1 MLSAEMRA
9 DIWQKER
16 TEQRKKDARHLHI
29 AEGNCLKRRK
39 TKGISLHS
47 DHDVVFQ
54 RRNKHSCC
62 TFSNL
67 KRASPGG
74 PIRVESIKYET
85 NRRGDSQAST
95 QWDTVARSMCYIYI
109 LCISCVLCK
118 CGEQYFTPAFAD
130 SPTDVCCNPFAC
142 HANSPNQETVAMSQS
157 KQLSELKLSMQ
168 LHMSSYYSQHLSVC
182 THSVSV
188 DLLTSCPWMA
198 AICNRQRL
206 QQQRTKF
213 GMCRAEQF
221 GLDTQRR
228 RRRDKAVANW
238 AESGS
243 EGKWKMQQ
251 LCQEVCCNF
260 QHYLRA

>member
-1 MLSAEMRA
+1 MRYSR
-9 DIWQKER
+9 QKYV
-16 TEQRKKDARHLHI
+16 LY
-29 AEGNCLKRRK
+29 
-39 TKGISLHS
+39 
-47 DHDVVFQ
+47 
-54 RRNKHSCC
+54 
-62 TFSNL
+62 
-67 KRASPGG
+67 
-74 PIRVESIKYET
+74 SI
-85 NRRGDSQAST
+85 
-95 QWDTVARSMCYIYI
+95 YIYLVHI
-109 LCISCVLCK
+109 LCVMQMCRAIFHACPCWL
-118 CGEQYFTPAFAD
+118 PNR
-130 SPTDVCCNPFAC
+130 CNPFAC
-142 HANSPNQETVAMSQS
+142 HVNSTNQETVAMSQS

-221 GLDTQRR
+221 GLDTQRG

-243 EGKWKMQQ
+243 GRQVKDAATLPRSLLQ
-251 LCQEVCCNF
+251 LSALSSGLV
-260 QHYLRA
+260 YS

>member
-29 AEGNCLKRRK
+29 AVGNCLKRRK

-85 NRRGDSQAST
+85 NRRSDSQAST
-95 QWDTVARSMCYIYI
+95 QWDTVARSMCYIVYTIYI

-118 CGEQYFTPAFAD
+118 YADQYFTPAPAD
-130 SPTDVCCNPFAC
+130 SPTDAIHL
-142 HANSPNQETVAMSQS
+142 HAMQILLI
-157 KQLSELKLSMQ
+157 KKLSQ
-168 LHMSSYYSQHLSVC
+168 CHNQSNCLNWSYQCNYTWVHITRSTYQCALTLCLSTC
-182 THSVSV
+182 
-188 DLLTSCPWMA
+188 
-198 AICNRQRL
+198 
-206 QQQRTKF
+206 
-213 GMCRAEQF
+213 
-221 GLDTQRR
+221 
-228 RRRDKAVANW
+228 
-238 AESGS
+238 
-243 EGKWKMQQ
+243 
-251 LCQEVCCNF
+251 
-260 QHYLRA
+260 

>member
-29 AEGNCLKRRK
+29 AVGNCLKRRK

-85 NRRGDSQAST
+85 NRSRGDSQAST
-95 QWDTVARSMCYIYI
+95 QWDTVARSMCYIVYMYIYI
-109 LCISCVLCK
+109 LCISCAYL
-118 CGEQYFTPAFAD
+118 
-130 SPTDVCCNPFAC
+130 VCYANVPSNISRLPPPICAAIHL
-142 HANSPNQETVAMSQS
+142 HAMQILLI
-157 KQLSELKLSMQ
+157 KKLSQ
-168 LHMSSYYSQHLSVC
+168 CHNQSNCLNWSYQCNYTWVHITRSTYQCALTLSVSTC
-182 THSVSV
+182 
-188 DLLTSCPWMA
+188 
-198 AICNRQRL
+198 
-206 QQQRTKF
+206 
-213 GMCRAEQF
+213 
-221 GLDTQRR
+221 
-228 RRRDKAVANW
+228 
-238 AESGS
+238 
-243 EGKWKMQQ
+243 
-251 LCQEVCCNF
+251 
-260 QHYLRA
+260 